1 MKQLFSY
8 FLLLG
13 LLIPVA
19 CVDLDFDE
27 PPPGGEPVDITANAT
42 IQQLKAWFV
51 PGEFTDITDDL
62 IIRGI
67 VIADDASGNYY
78 KTIVIQD
85 ETAGIEVKLNSVGLA
100 NDYPI
105 GREIFIRCRGLVISD
120 YNGLIQLGGGTYDDG
135 GQDRLAGIEEALL
148 KDFIVAGQR
157 DQFVTPKVK
166 LIKEINT
173 NDLSTLIRLADVQ
186 FISSDA
192 GQTYADPVTQFS
204 VNHLIEDC
212 AGDEVI
218 LRTSGYADFA
228 GATTPQGNGSLVAIV
243 GVFGSDLQ
251 LAIRD
256 QNDVQMD
263 QARCGQGGVTPNGTI
278 ADLRALYQ
286 AGSFTTITQDLIVRG
301 VVNMDDASGNY
312 YKTIVIQDETGGIEV
327 KINEVD
333 LANDFPV
340 GREVFLKCK
349 DLLIGDY
356 FGLIQVGGGTY
367 TDNGGNLRLGGI
379 EPSAIS
385 SHVIPGQSGQ
395 ALVPLTRTIDQ
406 LSLNDMSQLIRLEG
420 VQFTDA
426 DAGKTYADAVGLFS
440 VNLNLE
446 DCDDNTIILRTSGY
460 ADFAGNATPNG
471 KGTITAVLGVYNG
484 DLQLFIRNTQDVSM
498 TGNRCDGGGPTPGD
512 IDEDFE
518 TVGNNADVALSGWLN
533 VATKGTRVWR
543 GKTFSGNTYVQA
555 TAFNDTEPEM
565 ETWLITPAIDL
576 SVDKKLS
583 FRSSVAFWVHNGGSV
598 LISTNFDGANIGGA
612 SWTSLGAQLPN
623 SSTVNYDWVESGDVD
638 LSGYTGT
645 GYIAFVY
652 NGSGPGGQ
660 TTTFIIDDVLVQDK

>member
-228 GATTPQGNGSLVAIV
+228 GAH
-243 GVFGSDLQ
+243 
-251 LAIRD
+251 
-256 QNDVQMD
+256 
-263 QARCGQGGVTPNGTI
+263 
-278 ADLRALYQ
+278 AL
-286 AGSFTTITQDLIVRG
+286 F
-301 VVNMDDASGNY
+301 
-312 YKTIVIQDETGGIEV
+312 EV
-327 KINEVD
+327 
-333 LANDFPV
+333 
-340 GREVFLKCK
+340 
-349 DLLIGDY
+349 
-356 FGLIQVGGGTY
+356 
-367 TDNGGNLRLGGI
+367 
-379 EPSAIS
+379 
-385 SHVIPGQSGQ
+385 
-395 ALVPLTRTIDQ
+395 
-406 LSLNDMSQLIRLEG
+406 
-420 VQFTDA
+420 
-426 DAGKTYADAVGLFS
+426 
-440 VNLNLE
+440 
-446 DCDDNTIILRTSGY
+446 ILR
-460 ADFAGNATPNG
+460 
-471 KGTITAVLGVYNG
+471 
-484 DLQLFIRNTQDVSM
+484 
-498 TGNRCDGGGPTPGD
+498 
-512 IDEDFE
+512 
-518 TVGNNADVALSGWLN
+518 
-533 VATKGTRVWR
+533 
-543 GKTFSGNTYVQA
+543 
-555 TAFNDTEPEM
+555 
-565 ETWLITPAIDL
+565 
-576 SVDKKLS
+576 
-583 FRSSVAFWVHNGGSV
+583 
-598 LISTNFDGANIGGA
+598 
-612 SWTSLGAQLPN
+612 
-623 SSTVNYDWVESGDVD
+623 
-638 LSGYTGT
+638 
-645 GYIAFVY
+645 
-652 NGSGPGGQ
+652 
-660 TTTFIIDDVLVQDK
+660 